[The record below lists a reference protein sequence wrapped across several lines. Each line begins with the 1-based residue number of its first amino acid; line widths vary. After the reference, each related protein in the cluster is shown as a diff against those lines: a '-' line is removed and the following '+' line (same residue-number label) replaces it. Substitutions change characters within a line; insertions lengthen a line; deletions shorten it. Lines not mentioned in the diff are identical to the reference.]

1 MNSPLSQDVQKAYEQ
16 LIKTADSVPAS
27 KRRDKIIEGT
37 GGRVSVSDLIA
48 YQIGWGKCLIRWY
61 EAGIK
66 GEQPEMPGDG
76 FSKWDYV
83 AIARHFYQK
92 YSYDAS
98 IQQLKVFQ
106 EIVALILE
114 ITQKEQ
120 RIGNLDQEGIW
131 PWCTLSSGKKW
142 PLSKW
147 IQVNTASPY
156 NRAARLIKKAELI

>member
-1 MNSPLSQDVQKAYEQ
+1 MHSPLGQEIQKTYDK
-16 LIKTADSVPAS
+16 LIKIVGDIPISM
-27 KRRDKIIEGT
+27 RDKKILVGT
-37 GGRVSVSDLIA
+37 GGRISVSDLIA

-61 EAGIK
+61 ESGIN

-83 AIARHFYQK
+83 AIAKHFYQK
-92 YSYDAS
+92 YGEDAS
-98 IQQLKVFQ
+98 VLQMMIFQ
-106 EIVALILE
+106 ETVLKILE

-120 RIGNLDQEGIW
+120 ETGNLYQEGIW

-156 NRAARLIKKAELI
+156 MRAIQLIKKAEF